1 MVYKKTNLFVLKSFF
16 FVYHFL
22 KGQQVK
28 HFLKGR
34 QVSLFLKEG
43 FPNKNTIFV
52 TAFPK
57 VFQRFSRGKLT
68 KTTGQIRKL
77 TCPFF
82 FQGLWDRL
90 ENLPVPFFFF
100 KVNKRDGF
108 KKTFGKVL
116 DTIGI
121 FFLILSGS

>member
-57 VFQRFSRGKLT
+57 VFQRFSRGFPEENLQKL
-68 KTTGQIRKL
+68 R
-77 TCPFF
+77 
-82 FQGLWDRL
+82 DRL
-90 ENLPVPFFFF
+90 ENLPVPFFF
-100 KVNKRDGF
+100 RD
-108 KKTFGKVL
+108 
-116 DTIGI
+116 
-121 FFLILSGS
+121 SGTD